1 MNTIQ
6 SGKYSPHFQG
16 RNKTIRFADDVM
28 RKVNQ
33 CFPLYSA
40 TKLECFNNI
49 EHFQS
54 YLYDCAIPKIRLMR
68 EYKNDLYDDCL
79 SVPAK
84 LITIVKTALKFK
96 VGNCGEKAQLSAI
109 VSQINGIKD
118 CHIAA
123 LYTNGG
129 RSLDHSVLF
138 VNAQKPY
145 IIDPWCGFADYYPN
159 AVVKYENEFGDIFE
173 LRKGERVTLVSEID
187 DEFTEDLRH
196 NFSRGQLNKVLKI
209 LPTMK
214 IRKY

>member
-1 MNTIQ
+1 
-6 SGKYSPHFQG
+6 
-16 RNKTIRFADDVM
+16 M

-33 CFPLYSA
+33 CFPLYSS
-40 TKLECFNNI
+40 TKLECFKNI
-49 EHFQS
+49 ENFSS
-54 YLYDCAIPKIRLMR
+54 YLYDYAKQRIRLMR
-68 EYKNDLYDDCL
+68 DNKNRLYDDCE
-79 SVPAK
+79 SVPSK
-84 LITIVKTALKFK
+84 LITIVKTALKTK
-96 VGNCGEKAQLSAI
+96 TGNCGEKAQLAAI
-109 VSQINGIKD
+109 VAQINGIKD
-118 CHIAA
+118 CHIAM

-129 RSLDHSVLF
+129 RSLDHAVLF

-173 LRKGERVTLVSEID
+173 LRKGERVTLASEID
-187 DEFTEDLRH
+187 NEFTEDLRH